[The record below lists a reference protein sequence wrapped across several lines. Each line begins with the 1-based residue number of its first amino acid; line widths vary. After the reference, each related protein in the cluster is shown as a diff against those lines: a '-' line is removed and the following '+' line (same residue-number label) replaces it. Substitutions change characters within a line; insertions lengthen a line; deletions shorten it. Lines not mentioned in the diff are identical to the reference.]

1 GGKHVEISLWVGL
14 QALVK
19 KKTIG
24 TRCGNGCSD
33 GSHRSD
39 QHLSKAVPYDFE
51 EQFGLPSGRSKFEG
65 RVQWA

>member
-1 GGKHVEISLWVGL
+1 LWVGL

-33 GSHRSD
+33 GSHLSD
-39 QHLSKAVPYDFE
+39 QHLSKAV
-51 EQFGLPSGRSKFEG
+51 QN
-65 RVQWA
+65 WI

>member
-1 GGKHVEISLWVGL
+1 GVNTLKSPWWVGL

-39 QHLSKAVPYDFE
+39 QHLSKAIHKGP
-51 EQFGLPSGRSKFEG
+51 EQSLLSAS
-65 RVQWA
+65 